1 MTYPDERIVPVSLVL
16 TVLDLRVYRTAFLP
30 ALVALFVAA
39 FALADRPAPARSS
52 LATDAFSGSR
62 AFDSL
67 SGLAAAYP
75 RRPAGSAADFA
86 VADAVA
92 RSLRAPAE
100 ADGRPGF
107 AITRL
112 YTQGRTATGRGRLET
127 VVGTRVGLS
136 SHRIVVL
143 AHRDGTG
150 PASLSGTA
158 ALVELGRVLKSTALQ
173 KTLVLV
179 STSGGTTG
187 FAGARSWAKSEAGQ
201 PVDAVIVLGDLAGT
215 HGRRPWVVPWPGDA
229 GAPPLKLL
237 RTVQSAVRTETG
249 RNPGAPRAI
258 AQWLR
263 RAVPVTV
270 SEQGALAGLPGVLL
284 SQSGERGPASDEP
297 VRRTRLQAFG
307 RSALRAVDAIDTAQ
321 PALARGPAGVVT
333 LRNVLPDWAVRLVVG
348 SLLLP
353 ALLVALDGFFRA
365 RRRRVAVLP
374 GLRRLGMV
382 ALPVLVAWLWLRLL
396 GATGAIDAPDGPVL
410 PAGFPPHTSGIV
422 AMATAALAAGLT
434 AALVHLATR
443 RARSDPAGLGMATG
457 VLVCGLAALAWVL
470 NPYAAALLIPAAHL
484 WLFAADG
491 WRTPAA
497 VAALVAGLVLPALVV
512 VYYAVALALGPAQL
526 AWGAVLAAAAGAG
539 FGTTLLLAGLLA
551 ALAGLIRVIVAR
563 RGESARGGPAI
574 RTRGPL
580 TYAGPGSLGGTESA
594 LRR

>member
-1 MTYPDERIVPVSLVL
+1 
-16 TVLDLRVYRTAFLP
+16 VLDLRVYRTAFLP

-62 AFDSL
+62 AFDTL
-67 SGLAAAYP
+67 NELAAAYP
-75 RRPAGSAADFA
+75 RRPAGSAADLA

-92 RSLRAPAE
+92 RSLHAPAE

-107 AITRL
+107 AITRRF
-112 YTQGRTATGRGRLET
+112 TDGRTATGRGRLET
-127 VVGTRVGLS
+127 VVATRVGLS

-143 AHRDGTG
+143 AHRDGNG
-150 PASLSGTA
+150 RAALSGTA
-158 ALVELGRVLKSTALQ
+158 ALLELGRVLKSGSLQ

-187 FAGARSWAKSEAGQ
+187 FAGARAWAKSEAGQ

-229 GAPPLKLL
+229 GALPLTLL
-237 RTVQSAVRTETG
+237 RTVQSAVRSETG

-270 SEQGALAGLPGVLL
+270 SEQGALEGLPAVLL
-284 SQSGERGPASDEP
+284 SQSGERGPAGQEP

-307 RSALRAVDAIDTAQ
+307 RSALRAIDAVDAAE
-321 PALARGPAGVVT
+321 PELKRGPAGIVT

-353 ALLVALDGFFRA
+353 ALLAALDGFFRA

-374 GLRRLGMV
+374 GLGRLGIV
-382 ALPVLVAWLWLRLL
+382 ALPVLIAWLWLRLL
-396 GATGAIDAPDGPVL
+396 GATGALAAPDGAVL
-410 PAGFPPHTSGIV
+410 PSEFPVHTSGIV
-422 AMATAALAAGLT
+422 AMATAALVAALIGV
-434 AALVHLATR
+434 LVHLATR
-443 RARSDPAGLGMATG
+443 RSRPEPAGLGMATG
-457 VLVCGLAALAWVL
+457 VLICGVAALAWVV
-470 NPYAAALLIPAAHL
+470 NPYAAALLVPAAHL

-491 WRTPAA
+491 RRTR
-497 VAALVAGLVLPALVV
+497 VVLAALALGLVLPALVV
-512 VYYAVALALGPAQL
+512 VYYAVTLGLNPLQL
-526 AWGAVLAAAAGAG
+526 AWGAVLGAAGGAG
-539 FGTTLLLAGLLA
+539 AGTTLLLAGLLG
-551 ALAGLIRVIVAR
+551 ALAGLVRVIAAR
-563 RGESARGGPAI
+563 RGEAAAGGGPVI

-580 TYAGPGSLGGTESA
+580 SYAGPGSLGGTESA

>member
-1 MTYPDERIVPVSLVL
+1 M
-16 TVLDLRVYRTAFLP
+16 LDLRVYRTAFLP

-67 SGLAAAYP
+67 NGLEAAFP
-75 RRPAGSAADFA
+75 RRPAGSPADFA

-92 RSLRAPAE
+92 RSLHAPAE

-107 AITRL
+107 AITRQ
-112 YTQGRTATGRGRLET
+112 YTEGRTATGRGRLET
-127 VVGTRVGLS
+127 VVATRVGLS

-150 PASLSGTA
+150 PAALSGTA
-158 ALVELGRVLKSTALQ
+158 ALLELGRVLKSTALQ

-187 FAGARSWAKSEAGQ
+187 FAGARAWARSEAGQ

-229 GAPPLKLL
+229 GPPALTLL

-284 SQSGERGPASDEP
+284 SQAGERGPASGEP

-307 RSALRAVDAIDTAQ
+307 RSALRAVDAVDTAE
-321 PALARGPAGVVT
+321 PALDRGPAGVVT

-374 GLRRLGMV
+374 GLRRLCV
-382 ALPVLVAWLWLRLL
+382 VVLPVLVAWLWLRLL
-396 GATGAIDAPDGPVL
+396 GATGALAAPDGPVL
-410 PAGFPPHTSGIV
+410 PTAFPVQTSGIV
-422 AMATAALAAGLT
+422 AMVSAAFVAALSAV
-434 AALVHLATR
+434 LVHLATR
-443 RARSDPAGLGMATG
+443 RSRPDAAGLGMATG
-457 VLVCGLAALAWVL
+457 VLVCGLAAAAWVL
-470 NPYAAALLIPAAHL
+470 NPYAAALLVVAAHL

-491 WRTPAA
+491 WRTRIAL
-497 VAALVAGLVLPALVV
+497 VALVAGLALPALVV
-512 VYYAVALALGPAQL
+512 VYYAVALGLSPAQL
-526 AWGAVLAAAAGAG
+526 AWGAVLGAAGGAG
-539 FGTTLLLAGLLA
+539 LGTTLLLAGLLG
-551 ALAGLIRVIVAR
+551 ALAGLVRVIVAR
-563 RGESARGGPAI
+563 RGAPPAGGAPPI